1 MYSIYIKVDVYFDFF
16 LVIEVSVEIMDSY
29 IYLKKIREIV
39 ILFLNLFS

>member
-1 MYSIYIKVDVYFDFF
+1 MYIIYFKVDVYFDFF

-39 ILFLNLFS
+39 ILFLNLFR

>member
-29 IYLKKIREIV
+29 IYLKKIREVV
-39 ILFLNLFS
+39 ILFLNLFR

>member
-29 IYLKKIREIV
+29 IYLKKNKGNCNFIFKFI
-39 ILFLNLFS
+39 

>member
-39 ILFLNLFS
+39 ILFLN

>member
-39 ILFLNLFS
+39 ILFLNLFR